1 MHYGLKRLKI
11 WIKTVSK
18 IDRAVKLI
26 HAPLSVLPLKLLAI
40 VMALTI
46 TGLLMWEP
54 RQFAEDIGGFS
65 AGLAPLMIWATCSA
79 MIFGM
84 GFVPHRWYFQ
94 VFFTPYIA
102 LPILLY
108 ILGLRFL

>member
-1 MHYGLKRLKI
+1 M
-11 WIKTVSK
+11 SN

-26 HAPLSVLPLKLLAI
+26 HAPLNVLPLKLLAI
-40 VMALTI
+40 VMALTV

-79 MIFGM
+79 WYLVWGSFLVGGIFRC
-84 GFVPHRWYFQ
+84 FLHLISHCLYYCIFSDY
-94 VFFTPYIA
+94 VFYSV
-102 LPILLY
+102 
-108 ILGLRFL
+108 

>member
-1 MHYGLKRLKI
+1 MHYGLKRPKT

-18 IDRAVKLI
+18 IDSAVKLI

-79 MIFGM
+79 MVFGM
-84 GFVPHRWYFQ
+84 GFVPRRWYFQ

-102 LPILLY
+102 LPVLLY